1 MQEIKFKPQQFSD
14 LTISI
19 GNLFTLCNLTNFEN
33 PAKVTRQGSKHY

>member
-19 GNLFTLCNLTNFEN
+19 GNLTNFEN